1 MSVEEVI
8 LSCLFE
14 SNELLI
20 LDSELSIV
28 LSEDATETNEASIV
42 FNEEETETNEA
53 SIIFNELLIFT
64 KEESIVEILSFI

>member
-28 LSEDATETNEASIV
+28 LSEDATETNEASI
-42 FNEEETETNEA
+42 
-53 SIIFNELLIFT
+53 IFNELLIFT